1 MTMTP
6 KRESILGPTPFHTS
20 RACRASLSHADGF
33 SLIELMLAVA
43 IVGVLAALAIPNYV
57 GFLEKARIARTIS
70 ELHGL
75 AKEIQG
81 FAWSAGTYPNSL
93 ADVGRS
99 TLLDPWG
106 TPYQY
111 YRINCGTVDDIPNL
125 AKLKLRRNSAP
136 YVMPATYTPSS
147 GTHRPALRLVHTGDF
162 PGQIFLVQG
171 AGAGAAGAAAGGA
184 GAGGAG
190 AAAGGAGAGGAGAAA
205 GGAGGGPPC
214 GGVGGA
220 RKDRF
225 LVPINSDFDIYSM
238 GTNRDS
244 VAPLNPPK
252 SQDDVVRAS
261 DGGFYGLARN
271 F

>member
-6 KRESILGPTPFHTS
+6 KRESILGPTPVHTS
-20 RACRASLSHADGF
+20 RACRSSLSHADGF

-125 AKLKLRRNSAP
+125 AKLKLRFNSAP
-136 YVMPATYTPSS
+136 NVIPATYTPST
-147 GTHRPALRLVHTGDF
+147 GTKRPAVLPVHTGDF
-162 PGQIFLVQG
+162 PGQIFLVQ
-171 AGAGAAGAAAGGA
+171 GA

-214 GGVGGA
+214 GGVSGA